1 MTIKVFYLHG
11 FASNFDPNSEKAQAL
26 AALGPVAGVDIDY
39 TRDPADLLRL
49 AGDAAAEAAP
59 DVLVGTSMGGWLSS
73 HLGTALRLPF
83 VAVNPALNPADSLRK
98 YIGEFVDYTGVK
110 RVAEEGLIA
119 RFEPFK
125 LGGRGL
131 VLLDEGDE
139 VIDHRRTVETLSGHF
154 PIKVFPGG
162 NHRFTHME
170 EALADIRDFY
180 YSG

>member
-11 FASNFDPNSEKAQAL
+11 FGSNFDPDSEKARAL

-39 TRDPADLLRL
+39 TKDPAELLHL
-49 AGDAAAEAAP
+49 AGDAVAQAAP
-59 DVLVGTSMGGWLSS
+59 GLLVGTSMGGWLSS
-73 HLGTALRLPF
+73 HLGTALGLPF
-83 VAVNPALNPADSLRK
+83 VAVNPALNPANSLRK
-98 YIGEFVDYTGVK
+98 YLGEFVDYTGVK
-110 RVAEEGLIA
+110 RVAEEALIA

-139 VIDHRRTVETLSGHF
+139 VIDYRRTVEALSDHF

-162 NHRFTHME
+162 NHRFAHME